1 MGSAGTISD
10 ADSCG
15 FRRIRPGM
23 VSACACDDRAN
34 SKRVDIC
41 SSAVDTATNTRVAI
55 KKLARPF
62 QSAVHAKRTYRELKL
77 LKHMRHENVIGL
89 LNVFYPEKDSTQV
102 RSYIINPSHFN
113 AKFTYNLTGFT
124 EATRKPQKLCKYS
137 GLSFTINYKPEL
149 YAKLNEVHN
158 FISVWHIDLS
168 HFYSP
173 LSLSNFSQNTKY
185 YHRYIVK
192 FACTQMICFDS
203 LD

>member
-10 ADSCG
+10 ADSCR